1 MNRLFNIKPFFLLLL
16 VLFGCEEERIL
27 FDGTTLVHFPASTQR
42 VLLDWNDQGQI
53 NIPVEVVTTKPL
65 PSAGTY
71 RLSVDGEGSTA
82 EVGKHVTVPVDFSF
96 PANAYA
102 ASFNIMVSMQDV
114 ISEFEEAG
122 GGTLLLQ
129 LRLEGENIAL
139 FNNLITVSLILPFPI
154 TAQYMIGM
162 WAVTD
167 EGYGSESAPVTDS
180 YFINVSENPSDDN
193 SVIVEGLWEIPGIPL
208 VMHLDIENWRVMI
221 ESQPY
226 GCYEAGLSEPAC
238 VTIYSHEYEF
248 GESDDP
254 NITGVITPEGEIL
267 LNSGYVMLIENHPTH
282 SGFFFIP
289 RIHTSLWVKL
299 PGNKTNYT
307 QESDNRRVFH
317 VEKDSVLPID

>member
-1 MNRLFNIKPFFLLLL
+1 MFKLNHIKPIYLLLL
-16 VLFGCEEERIL
+16 FLFGCEEERIL

-53 NIPVEVVTTKPL
+53 SIPVEVVTTKPL

-82 EVGKHVTVPVDFSF
+82 EVGKHVTVPSDVSF
-96 PANAYA
+96 PANTYTG
-102 ASFNIMVSMQDV
+102 SFNIMVNMQDV
-114 ISEFEEAG
+114 ISEFEDAG
-122 GGTLLLQ
+122 GGTLQ
-129 LRLEGENIAL
+129 LRLLLEGDNIAL
-139 FNNLITVSLILPFPI
+139 FNNSITISFVLPFPI
-154 TAQYMIGM
+154 SVPFMIGG

-167 EGYGSESAPVTDS
+167 EGVGSESAPVTDS
-180 YFINVSENPSDDN
+180 YFINVSENPADDN

-238 VTIYSHEYEF
+238 VAIYSHEYQF

-254 NITGVITPEGEIL
+254 NITGIITPEGEIL
-267 LNSGYVMLIENHPTH
+267 LNSGYVILIENHPTH

-289 RIHTSLWVKL
+289 RVHTSSWVKL
-299 PGNKTNYT
+299 PDNKTNYT
-307 QESDNRRVFH
+307 QESGKRRVFH
-317 VEKDSVLPID
+317 IEK